1 MLFSNHSRPRPRGAT
16 LIEVLAGLVVL
27 GTVLSA
33 VVIARG
39 RFVRQWAV
47 AEQRLDAV
55 RAADGLIE
63 NWSSG
68 GGWAVPMRGEGL
80 IEERYLWRT
89 MPVGDENARKLNAV
103 VVRLELY
110 RRGVGAGPVLA
121 MELLSN
127 ANAQATTRPAGR
139 VK

>member
-1 MLFSNHSRPRPRGAT
+1 MPFSNHSRRRKHWRGAT

-55 RAADGLIE
+55 RAADGLLE
-63 NWSSG
+63 QWSSG
-68 GGWAVPMRGEGL
+68 GGWAVPTRDEGL
-80 IEERYLWRT
+80 IGESYLWRT
-89 MPVGDENARKLNAV
+89 MPVGDESARKLDAV

-110 RRGVGAGPVLA
+110 RRGSGARPVLA
-121 MELLSN
+121 MELLAS
-127 ANAQATTRPAGR
+127 AQATTQPSGR
-139 VK
+139 ER

>member
-1 MLFSNHSRPRPRGAT
+1 MQFSRPRRSRRAAT

-55 RAADGLIE
+55 RAADGLVGS
-63 NWSSG
+63 WMSG
-68 GGWAVPMRGEGL
+68 IGSVVPLRGEGVL
-80 IEERYLWRT
+80 ESGYLWRT
-89 MPVGDENARKLNAV
+89 EPVVDENARKLDAV

-110 RRGVGAGPVLA
+110 RREAGAKPVLA
-121 MELLSN
+121 MELL
-127 ANAQATTRPAGR
+127 APLQPTTQPAGR
-139 VK
+139 KT